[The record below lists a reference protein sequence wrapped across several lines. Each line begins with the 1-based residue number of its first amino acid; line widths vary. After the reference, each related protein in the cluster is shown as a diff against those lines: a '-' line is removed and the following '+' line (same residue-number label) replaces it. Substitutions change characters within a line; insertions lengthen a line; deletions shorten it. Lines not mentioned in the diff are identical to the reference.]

1 MSRSAPTRLW
11 LVEDDALFR
20 QALADLFADA
30 DDVHLAGVFGAC
42 EPALA
47 AIETE
52 GAPDVVLLDLGLP
65 GLSGTEGARRLKA
78 RSPATQLVILTIH
91 EDDDAV
97 FDALCAGASGYL
109 LKSATADDILQA
121 VRDVRAGGVPLTPPI
136 ARRMLSHFHRP
147 DLPSRPDGDYGLTE
161 REREILGLLADGLAQ
176 KTIADRLFLSPHTVD
191 THLRNLYAKLHVRT
205 GIAAVSKALRER
217 LIG

>member
-1 MSRSAPTRLW
+1 MSLDAPTRLW

-20 QALADLFADA
+20 QALTDLFADA
-30 DDVHLAGVFGAC
+30 DDVDLVGVFGAC
-42 EPALA
+42 EPALD

-109 LKSATADDILQA
+109 LKNATGPEILQA
-121 VRDVRAGGVPLTPPI
+121 VREVRAGGVPLTPPV
-136 ARRMLSHFHRP
+136 ARRMLTHFRQIVPAH
-147 DLPSRPDGDYGLTE
+147 SDYGLTE
-161 REREILGLLADGLAQ
+161 REREILGLLAEGLAQ
-176 KTIADRLFLSPHTVD
+176 KEIADRLFLSPHTVD

>member
-1 MSRSAPTRLW
+1 MSPDAPTRLW

-20 QALADLFADA
+20 QALADLFTDAADL
-30 DDVHLAGVFGAC
+30 DLAGVFGAC

-109 LKSATADDILQA
+109 LKSATGDEILQA
-121 VRDVRAGGVPLTPPI
+121 VRDVRAGGVPLTPPV
-136 ARRMLSHFHRP
+136 ARRMLAHFRQATP
-147 DLPSRPDGDYGLTE
+147 PAGDYGLTE

-176 KTIADRLFLSPHTVD
+176 KQIADRLCLSPHTVD

>member
-1 MSRSAPTRLW
+1 MSTNATRLW

-20 QALADLFADA
+20 QALADLFADTT
-30 DDVHLAGVFGAC
+30 DVDLAGVFGAA

-65 GLSGTEGARRLKA
+65 GVSGIEGARILKA
-78 RSPATQLVILTIH
+78 RSPATQIVILTIH

-109 LKSATADDILQA
+109 LKSATGDEILQA
-121 VRDVRAGGVPLTPPI
+121 VRAVRLGGVPLTPPV
-136 ARRMLSHFHRP
+136 ARRMLRHFRE
-147 DLPSRPDGDYGLTE
+147 DGVPTADYGLTE

-176 KTIADRLFLSPHTVD
+176 KEIADRLNLSPHTVD
-191 THLRNLYAKLHVRT
+191 THLRNLYAKLHVRS